1 LFVLE
6 RMTAHIII
14 RGRNKFAT
22 PPSVLCSVLLFHIR
36 IINQR
41 VEGHNIFSELVCVL
55 SEAKGMVKIM
65 TIKTKLP
72 MGIEDF
78 KRIRSEGFYYV
89 DKTGLIRDFLENE
102 AYVNLFTRPRRFGKT
117 LNMSMLKYFFEIGS
131 DSTLFDGLEISKEK
145 ELCAEYMGK
154 FPVISVTLKGAT
166 GENFAEAKDML
177 RRIIG
182 KESMRFQFLMQS
194 DKLTEIEKNQ
204 YMALVN
210 TNKAG
215 VFTMPDEVLKDS
227 LQMLSQLLQRHYD
240 QRVVILIDEYDVP
253 LDKAYQSGYYDVMVE
268 LIRVLFGN
276 AFKTNNS
283 LYFAVLT
290 GCLRI
295 SKESIFTGLNNF
307 NVHTVKD
314 VQYREYFGFTD
325 DEVQALLRDYG
336 FMGKYNMI
344 KEWYNGY
351 HFGNLDIY
359 CPWDVVSYCHALKMN
374 PSEFPQNYWVNT
386 SSNSIIR
393 SFLGRANATTKNE
406 IEQLINGK
414 SVKKRIH
421 QELTYRDLDSRQD
434 HLWSILFTTGYLT
447 QHGTQTGDLT
457 ELVIP
462 NKEIQ
467 WIFVEQIRDWF
478 EEKTTSNRERL
489 ENFCRAFQ
497 EKDIFAIEK
506 GFHEYLEDM
515 ISIRDTSVR
524 KGMKENFYHGLLLG
538 ILGNMD
544 DWIVQSNVESGEGY
558 SDISIQIRRKG
569 IGIVIEL
576 KYAEN
581 GAFDEACKEAVK
593 QINERN
599 YEESLIKEGMTKIH
613 KYGIACYKKR
623 CKVITE

>member
-1 LFVLE
+1 
-6 RMTAHIII
+6 M
-14 RGRNKFAT
+14 G
-22 PPSVLCSVLLFHIR
+22 
-36 IINQR
+36 
-41 VEGHNIFSELVCVL
+41 
-55 SEAKGMVKIM
+55 
-65 TIKTKLP
+65 IKTKLP

-78 KRIRSEGFYYV
+78 KEMRVQGFYYI
-89 DKTGLIRDFLENE
+89 DKTGLIKELLEHFGK
-102 AYVNLFTRPRRFGKT
+102 VNLFTRPRRFGKT

-131 DSTLFDGLEISKEK
+131 DSALFDDLEIAKEK
-145 ELCAEYMGK
+145 ELCAKYMGK
-154 FPVISVTLKGAT
+154 FPVITITLKGAT
-166 GENFAEAKDML
+166 GENYVEAKEML
-177 RRIIG
+177 RRMIG
-182 KESMRFQFLMQS
+182 KEAMRFQFLMQS
-194 DKLTEIEKNQ
+194 ENLTEIEKSQ
-204 YMALVN
+204 YRALVN
-210 TNKAG
+210 TDKTGA
-215 VFTMPDEVLKDS
+215 FTMPDELLKDS
-227 LQMLSQLLQRHYD
+227 LQMLSQLLQKHYH
-240 QRVVILIDEYDVP
+240 QSVVILIDEYDVP
-253 LDKAYQSGYYDVMVE
+253 LDKAYQSGYYDAMVE

-276 AFKTNNS
+276 AFKTNSS

-307 NVHTVKD
+307 NVYTVKD
-314 VQYREYFGFTD
+314 VQYKEYFGFTD
-325 DEVQALLRDYG
+325 NEVKALLKYYG
-336 FMGKYNMI
+336 FTDKYNRI

-351 HFGNLDIY
+351 RFGDLDIY

-374 PSEFPQNYWVNT
+374 PLTEPQNYWVNT

-447 QHGTQTGDLT
+447 QCGTQTGDVT

-478 EEKTTSNRERL
+478 DDETIKNRERL
-489 ENFCRAFQ
+489 ENFCRAF
-497 EKDIFAIEK
+497 EENNVLAIEN
-506 GFHEYLEDM
+506 GFQEYLEDM

-544 DWIVQSNVESGEGY
+544 NWIVQSNAESGDGY
-558 SDISIQIRRKG
+558 SDISIEIRRKR

-581 GAFDEACKEAVK
+581 GAFEEACKEAME

-599 YEESLIKEGMTKIH
+599 YEKSLEGDGMTTIY

-623 CKVITE
+623 CKVISG

>member
-1 LFVLE
+1 
-6 RMTAHIII
+6 M
-14 RGRNKFAT
+14 G
-22 PPSVLCSVLLFHIR
+22 
-36 IINQR
+36 
-41 VEGHNIFSELVCVL
+41 
-55 SEAKGMVKIM
+55 
-65 TIKTKLP
+65 IKTKLP

-78 KRIRSEGFYYV
+78 KRIRSEEFYYI
-89 DKTGLIRDFLENE
+89 DKTGLIRELLENE

-117 LNMSMLKYFFEIGS
+117 LNMSMLKYFFEIGG
-131 DSTLFDGLEISKEK
+131 DSTLFDGLEIAKEK
-145 ELCAEYMGK
+145 ELCAKYMGK
-154 FPVISVTLKGAT
+154 FPVITITLKGAT
-166 GENFAEAKDML
+166 GENYVEAKEML
-177 RRIIG
+177 RRMIG
-182 KESMRFQFLMQS
+182 KEAMRFQFLMQS
-194 DKLTEIEKNQ
+194 ENLTEIEKSQ
-204 YMALVN
+204 YRALVN
-210 TNKAG
+210 TDKTGA
-215 VFTMPDEVLKDS
+215 FTMPDELLKDS
-227 LQMLSQLLQRHYD
+227 LQMLSQLLQKHYH
-240 QRVVILIDEYDVP
+240 QSVVILIDEYDVP
-253 LDKAYQSGYYDVMVE
+253 LDKAYQSGYYDAMVE

-276 AFKTNNS
+276 AFKTNSS

-307 NVHTVKD
+307 KVYTVKD
-314 VQYREYFGFTD
+314 VRYKEYFGFTD
-325 DEVQALLRDYG
+325 EEVKQMLEYYG
-336 FMGKYNMI
+336 FTDQYYAV
-344 KEWYNGY
+344 KEWYDGY
-351 HFGNLDIY
+351 LFGDLGIY
-359 CPWDVVSYCHALKMN
+359 CPWDVINYCGDLRDA
-374 PSEFPQNYWVNT
+374 SVTEPQNYWVNT

-447 QHGTQTGDLT
+447 QCGTQTGDVT

-478 EEKTTSNRERL
+478 DDETIKNRERL
-489 ENFCRAFQ
+489 ENFCRAF
-497 EKDIFAIEK
+497 EENNVLAIEN
-506 GFHEYLEDM
+506 GFQEYLEDM

-544 DWIVQSNVESGEGY
+544 NWIVQSNAESGDGY
-558 SDISIQIRRKG
+558 SDISIEICRKR

-576 KYAEN
+576 KYAED
-581 GAFDEACKEAVK
+581 GALEEACKEAME

-599 YEESLIKEGMTKIH
+599 YEKSLEGDGMITIY

-623 CKVITE
+623 CKVISG